1 MKSGKEGRGWRE
13 LFAKCRG
20 EDECVFS
27 PGSGLADEVGSDI
40 PTPDAATPDRV
51 IHRYISQQSP
61 KTITHFVKDVEAIPS
76 RTHN

>member
-1 MKSGKEGRGWRE
+1 VIRKEE
-13 LFAKCRG
+13 DG
-20 EDECVFS
+20 ESCSQKV
-27 PGSGLADEVGSDI
+27 EVLDWQMRSV
-40 PTPDAATPDRV
+40 PTSLPDRV